1 LPSLVVARA
10 LLGAAAVM
18 SVNTALIRFI
28 FPLNMLGR
36 GVGLNALVVAIAF
49 TLGPT
54 IASAILSV
62 ATWHWLFLVN
72 VPAGLVAV
80 LLSLQN
86 LPATPRAAHEFDVV
100 AALLCAGLFAF
111 LILAISCAA

>member
-1 LPSLVVARA
+1 MWRRRS
-10 LLGAAAVM
+10 
-18 SVNTALIRFI
+18 S
-28 FPLNMLGR
+28 R
-36 GVGLNALVVAIAF
+36 GISGTWRSRQVRIAPESF
-49 TLGPT
+49 GPT

>member
-1 LPSLVVARA
+1 
-10 LLGAAAVM
+10 
-18 SVNTALIRFI
+18 
-28 FPLNMLGR
+28 MLGR

-86 LPATPRAAHEFDVV
+86 LPATPRVAHEFDVV